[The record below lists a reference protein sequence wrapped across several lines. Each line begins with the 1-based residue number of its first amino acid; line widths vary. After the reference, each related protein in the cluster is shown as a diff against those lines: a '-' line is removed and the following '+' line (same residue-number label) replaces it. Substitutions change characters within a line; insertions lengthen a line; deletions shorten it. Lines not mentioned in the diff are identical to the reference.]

1 MAEHNSVQN
10 STSKSSKLKKNLRNF
25 ALLLLG
31 IAVAYAITTFL
42 A

>member
-1 MAEHNSVQN
+1 MTESNATRNSQG
-10 STSKSSKLKKNLRNF
+10 KSSKLKKHLRNLG
-25 ALLLLG
+25 LLLVG

>member
-1 MAEHNSVQN
+1 MPETNTAQN
-10 STSKSSKLKKNLRNF
+10 SPSKSPKLKKHLRNL
-25 ALLLLG
+25 ALLLIG